1 MLASVSIFKQNLN
14 KAIDENACLH
24 AEFQTNN
31 LKLGQT
37 NIRAILIPWRDH
49 NFWKHFSDTES
60 HSYAL

>member
-37 NIRAILIPWRDH
+37 NIRAILIP
-49 NFWKHFSDTES
+49 
-60 HSYAL
+60 